1 MPLFCNMQ
9 KFQEEE
15 QQVSS
20 AGSFVRSALS
30 LSSFFCFPCQKQLG
44 PELSLHLRAL
54 TVVSQIIQRS
64 VKPIRLSKLQSD
76 WDNFL
81 LYLSILIL
89 IGDLQLST
97 LILEIIISSL
107 FAVYLYLLADVRL
120 WNAMLPT
127 LCSSLTCHS
136 QALCSTSLAL
146 KSPQITK
153 TMKVFIPCSVI
164 PGI

>member
-1 MPLFCNMQ
+1 MQ

-30 LSSFFCFPCQKQLG
+30 SFFCFPCQKQFG
-44 PELSLHLRAL
+44 PHLCLHLRDL
-54 TVVSQIIQRS
+54 TAVSQIIQRS
-64 VKPIRLSKLQSD
+64 VKPIRLSKLHSD

-81 LYLSILIL
+81 LYLRILIL
-89 IGDLQLST
+89 SGDLQLTT
-97 LILEIIISSL
+97 LILEIIICFGNNYFLPLCSL
-107 FAVYLYLLADVRL
+107 PVFACRCKTLECHQ
-120 WNAMLPT
+120 LPT
-127 LCSSLTCHS
+127 LSSSLTCCS